1 MMKSILPTLL
11 LFLKGLAMGAADVV
25 PGVSGG
31 TVAFITGIYQELLD
45 SIRSISPKLL
55 VVWRQEGFAAVWQQV
70 NGTFM
75 VTLLSGIVVSVVSF
89 ARVISHLLTNYPEH
103 LWSFFFGLIL
113 ISSWIIAKQI
123 QKKGLVQWLGL
134 LLGAG
139 IAYWITVISPAEA
152 VVSEW
157 FIFVSGS
164 IAICAMILPGI
175 SGSFILLLFGMYG
188 HVIEAIK
195 SMDIVF
201 LAIFAA
207 GCGTGLLSFS
217 HLLSWMFRKFQDI
230 TLAIL
235 TGFMLGSLNKVW
247 PWKHTVST
255 RTNSHGVEVPLIQ
268 NNILPSQF
276 ESLNGQDSHIVI
288 CVVLMAIGFI
298 GVYLLERSFR
308 ASSDPVN

>member
-1 MMKSILPTLL
+1 MLKQLLPTLL
-11 LFLKGLAMGAADVV
+11 LFLKGIAMGAADVV

-45 SIRSISPKLL
+45 SIRSISPKLWG
-55 VVWRQEGFAAVWQQV
+55 VWRRDGIVAVWQKV

-75 VTLLSGIVVSVVSF
+75 CTLLAGIAVSIVSL

-113 ISSWIIAKQI
+113 VSSWIIARQI
-123 QKKGLVQWLGL
+123 QDRRPLQWLGL
-134 LLGAG
+134 FAGAG
-139 IAYWITVISPAEA
+139 FAYWITLISPAEA
-152 VVSEW
+152 LVSEW

-188 HVIEAIK
+188 HVITAIK
-195 SMDIVF
+195 TMDIVF

-207 GCGTGLLSFS
+207 GCMTGLLSFS
-217 HLLSWMFRKFQDI
+217 HLLSWMFRRFYDL

-247 PWKHTVST
+247 PWKYTVST
-255 RTNSHGVEVPLIQ
+255 RTNSHGIEVPLVQ
-268 NNILPSQF
+268 DNVLPSQF
-276 ESLNGQDSHIVI
+276 EMLNAQDSHVVA
-288 CVVLMAIGFI
+288 CVVLMVLGFVS
-298 GVYLLERSFR
+298 VYILERGFR
-308 ASSDPVN
+308 ASTDSAA